1 MFCKSLIL
9 VQMPLHSSNDVS
21 SSIQQ
26 NINLFFLLLYLYMYL
41 LITFLTYPLILD
53 NIETN
58 GLIISYQYRSK
69 YLKLLLVLIN
79 F

>member
-9 VQMPLHSSNDVS
+9 VQMTLHSSNNVS
-21 SSIQQ
+21 SSMQK
-26 NINLFFLLLYLYMYL
+26 NINLFFLFLSLSQSLF
-41 LITFLTYPLILD
+41 ITFLTYPLILD

-58 GLIISYQYRSK
+58 GLIISYQYRIK

>member
-1 MFCKSLIL
+1 MQK
-9 VQMPLHSSNDVS
+9 
-21 SSIQQ
+21 
-26 NINLFFLLLYLYMYL
+26 NINLFFLFLSLSQSLF
-41 LITFLTYPLILD
+41 ITFLTYPLILD

-58 GLIISYQYRSK
+58 GLIISYQYRIK